1 MSEIIFLDE
10 YIIENLYKDVVKSS
24 GSNIYGFINENFKS
38 VPTTIE
44 NLCFYDDCVDIFT
57 LATKYAFCI
66 IQYHS
71 FVDGNKRTAFAVM
84 IEFLDQNGYE
94 IKNYDTDEMVEK
106 IEKIA
111 SKSITFDEFV
121 SYLYSCHQ

>member
-1 MSEIIFLDE
+1 MSKIIFLDE
-10 YIIENLYKDVVKSS
+10 YIIENLYKDVVKNS

-84 IEFLDQNGYE
+84 IEFLAQNGYE
-94 IKNYDTDEMVEK
+94 INYDNDEMVEK
-106 IEKIA
+106 IENIA
-111 SKSITFDEFV
+111 SKNITFEEFV
-121 SYLYSCHQ
+121 LYLQSCDQ